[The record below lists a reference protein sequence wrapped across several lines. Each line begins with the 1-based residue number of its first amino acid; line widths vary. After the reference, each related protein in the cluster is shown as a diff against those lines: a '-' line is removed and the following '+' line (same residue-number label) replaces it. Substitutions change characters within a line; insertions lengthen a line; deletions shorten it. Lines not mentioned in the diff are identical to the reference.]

1 MSILNP
7 RMTRRTFAG
16 LSAAVV
22 ARAVVGGEPAAP
34 AVPSPAPGAAGTAA
48 SGEPAAWTSA
58 ASVPMNTQV
67 SVDAFAAHIEPS
79 LAVNHRDPRNLL
91 AACRVFQDSLI
102 GLATYVSFDAGLTW
116 HGNGLL
122 PGVVPDFDGNASV
135 AFDGHGRGYVCAIQA
150 TTAQPRHGNAYVW
163 RTDDGGRS
171 FSSPVTAISAGAGVA
186 DHPSLVIS
194 QHPATSTPRLYIAA
208 RMFNTGNDGI
218 VLVRSLDGGRTFGQP
233 LLLAAPTATQV
244 ATLPMAAIG
253 PDGTLCVIYILVDT
267 SNGAAAL
274 KAAASTDGG
283 ESFAEPASL
292 ASATS
297 LSPDLGDVT
306 IESGAW
312 VAASPYEPR
321 FYAVMTA
328 FDDNTTT
335 SSLLLAASTDGART
349 WNPPITLATSNQT
362 IYLQPQAAV
371 DARGRVAVS
380 VYALSIAAAKIDVM
394 LYLSEPGRTVFG
406 PPQRVTTQSFDPRQ
420 AINTGSTRWLG
431 NYQALAASRDVFHPM
446 WTDTRTGDAELFTAT
461 IATERAKARSWP
473 MR

>member
-1 MSILNP
+1 MSLLNP

-58 ASVPMNTQV
+58 AVPRNIQV

-79 LAVNHRDPRNLL
+79 LAVNQRDPRNLL

-135 AFDGHGRGYVCAIQA
+135 AFDRHGRGYVCAIQA

-194 QHPATSTPRLYIAA
+194 RPQPPQPAPLHRGPDVQHRRRRHRAHALSRRRTHLRPADHARRADRDTGRHAA
-208 RMFNTGNDGI
+208 
-218 VLVRSLDGGRTFGQP
+218 GGR
-233 LLLAAPTATQV
+233 
-244 ATLPMAAIG
+244 
-253 PDGTLCVIYILVDT
+253 D
-267 SNGAAAL
+267 
-274 KAAASTDGG
+274 
-283 ESFAEPASL
+283 
-292 ASATS
+292 
-297 LSPDLGDVT
+297 
-306 IESGAW
+306 
-312 VAASPYEPR
+312 
-321 FYAVMTA
+321 
-328 FDDNTTT
+328 
-335 SSLLLAASTDGART
+335 RT
-349 WNPPITLATSNQT
+349 
-362 IYLQPQAAV
+362 
-371 DARGRVAVS
+371 
-380 VYALSIAAAKIDVM
+380 
-394 LYLSEPGRTVFG
+394 
-406 PPQRVTTQSFDPRQ
+406 
-420 AINTGSTRWLG
+420 
-431 NYQALAASRDVFHPM
+431 
-446 WTDTRTGDAELFTAT
+446 
-461 IATERAKARSWP
+461 
-473 MR
+473 